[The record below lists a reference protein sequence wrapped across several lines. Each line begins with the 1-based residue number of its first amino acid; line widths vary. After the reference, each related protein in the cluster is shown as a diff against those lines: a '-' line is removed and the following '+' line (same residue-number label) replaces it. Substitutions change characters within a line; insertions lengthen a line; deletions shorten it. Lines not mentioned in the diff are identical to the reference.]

1 MVQHLANIGVGRDRG
16 HAKQGLTVRPAVSLG
31 QCSLMTQERRASHE
45 KHRERRKAN
54 VGHRV
59 FAVTA
64 WPFALVREAGAN
76 VLQLGDQGLQDR
88 HEAIESKIVP
98 RRQAKSSPALD
109 ANAKSRELWPFRL
122 TLTVAAGSLGPAS
135 GPTDYLATRLIR
147 IENCCRQ
154 ARMLAATGAL
164 LRTSRP
170 DPAVAS

>member
-1 MVQHLANIGVGRDRG
+1 MSLFQRTLMAEERG
-16 HAKQGLTVRPAVSLG
+16 T
-31 QCSLMTQERRASHE
+31 SHE
-45 KHRERRKAN
+45 KHRECREAN

-64 WPFALVREAGAN
+64 WPFARVRETGAN
-76 VLQLGDQGLQDR
+76 AFQFSDQGLQDR

-98 RRQAKSSPALD
+98 RRQVKSSPALD

-147 IENCCRQ
+147 IENCCSPSPP
-154 ARMLAATGAL
+154 L
-164 LRTSRP
+164 
-170 DPAVAS
+170 DP